1 MVHKYSYTC
10 KELCINTVTSC
21 QTSERAAMRL
31 DRQALLKSFDELLAE
46 AAARL
51 DLRELTARA
60 AREKWC
66 INTVTLARNGA

>member
-1 MVHKYSYTC
+1 
-10 KELCINTVTSC
+10 
-21 QTSERAAMRL
+21 MRL